1 MTHKTDTI
9 IMSNGQAETKTLS
22 RRRALLGGGA
32 ALTGAAALATP
43 AIAQGAPLT
52 IRMATSWPAG
62 LGGLA
67 DSAARVGQAINA
79 GSNGRLNVEIYW
91 AGSLVPPL
99 GVHDAAGAGE
109 IEMYHSAEYYF
120 QGKHRGFNFFTTVP
134 LGLTSVEQ
142 VAWLRHGGGQELW
155 DELNAGYNVKS
166 LAVGGTG
173 VQMGG
178 WFNKEI
184 KTKDDFEGLTMRMPG
199 LGGQVITRM
208 GANAV
213 VLPGGGIVEALFEG
227 TIDATEWV
235 GPYNDLQFG
244 FQKLLS
250 TYIYPGFHEPGTTAS
265 VGFNREFW
273 NNLDEVDRALI
284 TAVTDAELTNHTA
297 DYYGNNGLALVQ
309 LLAEAGVKPTKL
321 PDDVWDEL
329 ARVSFEV
336 TAGVAEDDDMGRK
349 IVESYETYRALVG
362 NAGPMSQAEYLAKRG
377 ATDLFA
383 DV

>member
-1 MTHKTDTI
+1 MTYQFDKKTTMAAEADT
-9 IMSNGQAETKTLS
+9 SKLS
-22 RRRALLGGGA
+22 RRRALLGAGA
-32 ALTGAAALATP
+32 AVTGAAALATP
-43 AIAQGAPLT
+43 AISQGAPQI
-52 IRMATSWPAG
+52 IRMATSWPSG

-67 DSAARVGQAINA
+67 DSAARVAEGITV
-79 GSNGRLNVEIYW
+79 GSEGRLSVELYP
-91 AGSLVPPL
+91 AGQLVPPL
-99 GVHDAAGAGE
+99 GVHDAASAGE

-120 QGKHRGFNFFTTVP
+120 QGKHRGMNFFTTVP
-134 LGLTSVEQ
+134 LGLTSVEHA
-142 VAWLRHGGGQELW
+142 AWLKNGGGQELW
-155 DELNAGYNVKS
+155 DELNAGFGVKS

-184 KTKDDFEGLTMRMPG
+184 TSMADFEGLTMRMPG
-199 LGGQVITRM
+199 LGGQVITRL

-250 TYIYPGFHEPGTTAS
+250 TYIYPGFHEPGTTAA
-265 VGFNREFW
+265 VGFNIDFW
-273 NNLDEVDRALI
+273 NNLSDVDRALI
-284 TAVTDAELTNHTA
+284 EAVADAELTYHTA
-297 DYYGNNGLALVQ
+297 DYYGNNGIALVQ
-309 LLAEAGVKPTKL
+309 LLAEAGVKPTRL
-321 PDDVWDEL
+321 PDDVWNEL

-336 TAGVAEDDDMGRK
+336 TASVADDDEMGRK
-349 IVESYETYRALVG
+349 IVESYDAYRALVG

>member
-1 MTHKTDTI
+1 MTYELKDKAMLNSTSTANP
-9 IMSNGQAETKTLS
+9 MS
-22 RRRALLGGGA
+22 RRRVLFAGSA
-32 ALTGAAALATP
+32 ALTGTALAAP
-43 AIAQGAPLT
+43 AIAQGAPQT

-67 DSAARVGQAINA
+67 DSAARVAAGINA
-79 GSNGRLNVEIYW
+79 ASNGRLNVEIYW
-91 AGSLVPPL
+91 TGSLVPPL
-99 GVHDAAGAGE
+99 GVHDAASNGD

-142 VAWLRHGGGQELW
+142 AAWVKYGGGQPLW
-155 DELNAGYNVKS
+155 DELNAGYGVKS
-166 LAVGGTG
+166 LPVGATG

-184 KTKDDFEGLTMRMPG
+184 TTIDDFEGLTMRMPG
-199 LGGQVITRM
+199 LGGQVIARM

-250 TYIYPGFHEPGTTAS
+250 TYIYPGFHEPGTMAS
-265 VGFNREFW
+265 VGMNLDFW
-273 NNLDEVDRALI
+273 NNLSDLDRAVI
-284 TAVTDAELTNHTA
+284 ETVTEAELTSHTA

-309 LLAEAGVKPTKL
+309 LLSESGVQPTRL
-321 PDDVWDEL
+321 PDDVWNEL
-329 ARVSFEV
+329 SRVSFEV
-336 TAGVAEDDDMGRK
+336 TASVAEDDDMGRR
-349 IVESYETYRALVG
+349 IVESYNAYRAMVS
-362 NAGPMSQAEYLAKRG
+362 NAGPISQAEYLAKRG
-377 ATDLFA
+377 AEDLFA
-383 DV
+383 EV

>member
-1 MTHKTDTI
+1 MTHAVKKT
-9 IMSNGQAETKTLS
+9 MLANQQSEQKTMS

-32 ALTGAAALATP
+32 ALTGAAALSTP
-43 AIAQGAPLT
+43 AIGQGTPQT
-52 IRMATSWPAG
+52 IRMATSWPQG

-67 DSAARVGQAINA
+67 DSAARVAAGINA

-99 GVHDAAGAGE
+99 GVHDAASAGD
-109 IEMYHSAEYYF
+109 IEMYHSAEYYY
-120 QGKHRGFNFFTTVP
+120 QGKHRGLNFFTTVP

-142 VAWLRHGGGQELW
+142 AAWVKFGGGQALW
-155 DELNAGYNVKS
+155 DELNADYGVKS

-184 KTKDDFEGLTMRMPG
+184 KTKEDFEGLTMRMPG
-199 LGGQVITRM
+199 LGAQVISRL

-227 TIDATEWV
+227 SIDATEWV

-250 TYIYPGFHEPGTTAS
+250 TYIYPGFHEPGTMAS
-265 VGFNREFW
+265 VGMNLDFW
-273 NNLDEVDRALI
+273 NNLSDLDRSLI
-284 TAVTDAELTNHTA
+284 ETITDAELTHHTA

-309 LLAEAGVKPTKL
+309 LLNESGVKPTRL
-321 PDDVWDEL
+321 PDDVWNEL

-336 TAGVAEDDDMGRK
+336 TASVAEDDDMGRR
-349 IVESYETYRALVG
+349 IVESYDAYRSLVG
-362 NAGPMSQAEYLAKRG
+362 SAGPISQAEYLAKRG
-377 ATDLFA
+377 AEELFA

>member
-1 MTHKTDTI
+1 MTHELDDKTMPDLQQT
-9 IMSNGQAETKTLS
+9 QKPLS
-22 RRRALLGGGA
+22 RRRALLAGGA

-43 AIAQGAPLT
+43 AIAQGSPRT
-52 IRMATSWPAG
+52 VRMATSWPGG

-67 DSAARVGQAINA
+67 DSAARVAEGITT
-79 GSNGRLNVEIYW
+79 GSDGRLNVELYP
-91 AGSLVPPL
+91 AGQLVPPL

-120 QGKHRGFNFFTTVP
+120 QRKHRGMNFFTTVP
-134 LGLTSVEQ
+134 LGLTSVEH
-142 VAWLRHGGGQELW
+142 AGWIKFGGGQALW
-155 DELNAGYNVKS
+155 DELNAGFGVKS

-178 WFNKEI
+178 WFNKPITSME
-184 KTKDDFEGLTMRMPG
+184 DFEGLTMRMPG
-199 LGGQVITRM
+199 LGGQVISRL

-227 TIDATEWV
+227 SIDATEWV

-250 TYIYPGFHEPGTTAS
+250 TYIYPGFHEPGTTAA
-265 VGFNREFW
+265 VGMNLDFW
-273 NNLDEVDRALI
+273 NSLPDIDKALI
-284 TAVTDAELTNHTA
+284 ETVTDAEMTNHTA

-309 LLAEAGVKPTKL
+309 LLAESGVKPTRL
-321 PDDVWDEL
+321 PDDVWNEL

-336 TAGVAEDDDMGRK
+336 TSGVADDDDMGRR
-349 IVESYETYRALVG
+349 IVESYDTYRALVG
-362 NAGPMSQAEYLAKRG
+362 AAGPISQAEYLSRRG
-377 ATDLFA
+377 AENLFI
-383 DV
+383 

>member
-1 MTHKTDTI
+1 MTHKTDMKP
-9 IMSNGQAETKTLS
+9 MSNGQAKTKKLS

-67 DSAARVGQAINA
+67 DSAARVGEAINA

-109 IEMYHSAEYYF
+109 IDMYHSAEYYF

-134 LGLTSVEQ
+134 LGLTSVEH
-142 VAWLRHGGGQELW
+142 VAWLRHGGGQALW

-184 KTKDDFEGLTMRMPG
+184 KSKDDFEGLTMRMPG
-199 LGGQVITRM
+199 LGGQVISRM

-265 VGFNREFW
+265 AGFNLEFW
-273 NNLDEVDRALI
+273 NNMDEVDRALI

-321 PDDVWDEL
+321 PDDVWNEL
-329 ARVSFEV
+329 ARVSFKV

-349 IVESYETYRALVG
+349 IVESYDAYRSLVG

>member
-1 MTHKTDTI
+1 MK
-9 IMSNGQAETKTLS
+9 ETPMVQPQSKTLS

-43 AIAQGAPLT
+43 AIAQGAPRT

-67 DSAARVGQAINA
+67 DSAARVAEGINA
-79 GSNGRLNVEIYW
+79 ASSGRLNVEIYW

-99 GVHDAAGAGE
+99 AVHDAASAGE
-109 IEMYHSAEYYF
+109 IEMYHSVDYYF
-120 QGKHRGFNFFTTVP
+120 QAKHRGFNFFTTVP
-134 LGLTSVEQ
+134 LGLTAVEQ
-142 VAWLRHGGGQELW
+142 AAWLKYGGGQELW
-155 DELNAGYNVKS
+155 DELNAVYGVK
-166 LAVGGTG
+166 AMPIGGTG

-184 KTKDDFEGLTMRMPG
+184 KSVADFEGLTMRMPG
-199 LGGQVITRM
+199 LGGQVIARM

-265 VGFNREFW
+265 LGMNLDFW
-273 NNLDEVDRALI
+273 NSLSDVDREVI
-284 TAVTDAELTNHTA
+284 QMISDAEVTAHTA

-309 LLAEAGVKPTKL
+309 LLAENGVQPTRL
-321 PDDVWDEL
+321 PEDVWNEL

-336 TAGVAEDDDMGRK
+336 AASVAEDDDMGRR
-349 IVESYETYRALVG
+349 IFESYDAYRTLIG
-362 NAGPMSQAEYLAKRG
+362 SAGPISQSEYLAKRG
-377 ATDLFA
+377 AQDLFA
-383 DV
+383 EV

>member
-1 MTHKTDTI
+1 MTHEPKDTT
-9 IMSNGQAETKTLS
+9 MASNPNPMS
-22 RRRALLGGGA
+22 RRRALIAGGA
-32 ALTGAAALATP
+32 ALTGAAALASP
-43 AIAQGAPLT
+43 AIAQGAPQT

-67 DSAARVGQAINA
+67 DSAARVAEKINT
-79 GSNGRLNVEIYW
+79 GSNGRLNVEVYW
-91 AGSLVPPL
+91 AGSLVPAL
-99 GVHDAAGAGE
+99 GVHDAASNGE

-142 VAWLRHGGGQELW
+142 AAWLRYGGGQALW
-155 DELNAGYNVKS
+155 DELNASYGVKG
-166 LAVGGTG
+166 LAVGATG

-178 WFNKEI
+178 WFNKPI
-184 KTKDDFEGLTMRMPG
+184 NSKADFEGLTMRMPG
-199 LGGQVITRM
+199 LGAQVISRM

-265 VGFNREFW
+265 IGMNVDFW
-273 NNLDEVDRALI
+273 NNLSDIDRALI
-284 TAVTDAELTNHTA
+284 ETVTDAELTNHTA

-309 LLAEAGVKPTKL
+309 LLAESGVQPTRL
-321 PDDVWDEL
+321 PDDVWNEL

-336 TAGVAEDDDMGRK
+336 TASVAQDDDMGRR
-349 IVESYETYRALVG
+349 IVESYDSYRALVG
-362 NAGPMSQAEYLAKRG
+362 SAGPISQAEYLAKRG
-377 ATDLFA
+377 AEDLFSE
-383 DV
+383 V

>member
-1 MTHKTDTI
+1 MTYEFKETVMPNTQ
-9 IMSNGQAETKTLS
+9 SKTKTMS

-32 ALTGAAALATP
+32 ALTGAAALAPP
-43 AIAQGAPLT
+43 AISQGPPQT

-67 DSAARVGQAINA
+67 DSAARVAEGINA
-79 GSNGRLNVEIYW
+79 ASNGRLNVEIYW

-99 GVHDAAGAGE
+99 GVHDAASAGE

-142 VAWLRHGGGQELW
+142 AAWVKYGGGQALW
-155 DELNAGYNVKS
+155 DELNAEYGVKS

-184 KTKDDFEGLTMRMPG
+184 TSKDDFEGLTMRMPG
-199 LGGQVITRM
+199 LGGQVIAQM

-250 TYIYPGFHEPGTTAS
+250 TYIYPGFHEPGTMAS
-265 VGFNREFW
+265 VGMNLDFW
-273 NNLDEVDRALI
+273 NNLSDVDRAVI
-284 TAVTDAELTNHTA
+284 ESVTEAELTAHTA
-297 DYYGNNGLALVQ
+297 DYYGNNGIALVQ
-309 LLAEAGVKPTKL
+309 LLAESGVKPTRL
-321 PDDVWDEL
+321 PDDVWNERS
-329 ARVSFEV
+329 RVSFEV
-336 TAGVAEDDDMGRK
+336 VSGVAEDDDMGRR
-349 IVESYETYRALVG
+349 IVESYEAYRTLVG
-362 NAGPMSQAEYLAKRG
+362 SAGPISQAEYLAKRG
-377 ATDLFA
+377 AEDLFA
-383 DV
+383 EV

>member
-1 MTHKTDTI
+1 MTHELKDITMANTPKP
-9 IMSNGQAETKTLS
+9 MS

-43 AIAQGAPLT
+43 AIGQGAPQT
-52 IRMATSWPAG
+52 IRMATSWPEG

-67 DSAARVGQAINA
+67 DSAARVADNINR

-99 GVHDAAGAGE
+99 GVHDAASNGD

-142 VAWLRHGGGQELW
+142 AAWLKFGGGQALW
-155 DELNAGYNVKS
+155 DELNQGYGVKG

-178 WFNKEI
+178 WFNKPI
-184 KTKDDFEGLTMRMPG
+184 NTKEDLEGLTMRMPG
-199 LGGQVITRM
+199 LGAQVISQM

-213 VLPGGGIVEALFEG
+213 VLPGGGIVEALFES

-250 TYIYPGFHEPGTTAS
+250 TYIYPGFHEPGTMAS
-265 VGFNREFW
+265 VGMNLEFW
-273 NNLDEVDRALI
+273 NNLSDVDRALI
-284 TAVTDAELTNHTA
+284 ETVTDAELTNHTS

-309 LLAEAGVKPTKL
+309 LLAEFGVQPTRL
-321 PDDVWDEL
+321 PDDVWNEL

-336 TAGVAEDDDMGRK
+336 TAGVADDDDMGRR
-349 IVESYETYRALVG
+349 IVESYEGYRALIG
-362 NAGPMSQAEYLAKRG
+362 SAGPISQAEYLAKRG
-377 ATDLFA
+377 AEDLFA
-383 DV
+383 EV